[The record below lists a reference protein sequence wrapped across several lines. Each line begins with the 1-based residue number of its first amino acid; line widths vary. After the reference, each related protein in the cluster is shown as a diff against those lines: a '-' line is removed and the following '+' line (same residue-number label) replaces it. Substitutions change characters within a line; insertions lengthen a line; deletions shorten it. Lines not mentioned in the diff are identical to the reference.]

1 MKKERILLLDA
12 NALIHRAYHALPP
25 LTSSDGAPVGALYGL
40 CLTLMN
46 VLKTFKPTHIVAA
59 FDRPEKTF
67 RHEEFK
73 EYKGTRKKAEPELI
87 EQIIRAREVFMAFGV
102 PVIELAGY
110 EADDIIGTLSV
121 KATKEKIE
129 AIIVT
134 GDQDSMQLVDENVK
148 VFMLKRGI
156 KDTVTMGVSD
166 VIEKYGLTPE
176 QIVDYKAL
184 RGDPSDNIP
193 GVPGIGEKTA
203 TQLLQKY
210 ETLEGVYSHLEE
222 LPEKLRAKLNEG
234 KEKGQMSK
242 RLAQIHLSVPLKE
255 NIVDLLWQNYS
266 REQAVELLRNL
277 GFSSLLTKIPEA
289 DTETI
294 KETKKSQGSL
304 LGTVKDPRASRRTS
318 GYELVT
324 TEKRAR
330 EVVVL
335 LKKSKEFVV
344 DTETDSLE
352 ARTAPLCGISLAIEE
367 GKAWYVTKELVP
379 FFKDVLEDEKIGKM
393 GHNLKYD
400 VEVLLFA
407 GIKVSP
413 IAFDSMLASYCLSA
427 NTRNHGLDN
436 LAFTLLGHE
445 MIPIEALIGRN
456 GRPAR
461 RASPRWAG
469 PNQKVMS
476 EIDLADVAEYSCE
489 DADYTLRLINLLR
502 SRLKEVEGPKRVFE
516 EIEMPLVPVL
526 VEMETAGIKI
536 DVKILKELSTKLGRR
551 VKILEKQIC
560 ELAGE
565 DFNVNSPAQLQDILF
580 KKLQL
585 PTVGI
590 GRIQSGLSTAAD
602 ELEKLVDKHPIIA
615 KIQEYRE
622 LAKLKNTYLDTLPK
636 LLDKETGRLHTSYN
650 QIGTTTGR
658 LSSSD
663 PNLQNIPIRTEIG
676 AEIRKAFVAERG
688 KLLVAADYSQVE
700 LRIAAHVARDK
711 VMQQVFKDGKDIHTE
726 TASFAL
732 RIPKEQITRKQRSQA
747 KELNFGVLY
756 GMGASSFA
764 RASGVSLGEAQ
775 AFIAE
780 YMRTYRGIAEYMQ
793 EAKALAS
800 SQGFVETIYGRRSY
814 LPDINSGNSMIRS
827 AAERASIN
835 HPIQGSEGDIIK
847 RAMVAVQEK
856 IDEGQ
861 GVFNGSKM
869 LLQVHDEL
877 IFEVPKENAEKFA
890 KEIKPLLENLEKLAV
905 PLTVDL
911 KIGKNWGEMA

>member
-1 MKKERILLLDA
+1 MKKERILLIDA

-25 LTSSDGAPVGALYGL
+25 LTSERGEPVGALYGL

-46 VLKTFKPTHIVAA
+46 VLKTFKPTHIAAA

-67 RHEEFK
+67 RHEAFE
-73 EYKGTRKKAEPELI
+73 EYKGTRKKADPELV
-87 EQIIRAREVFMAFGV
+87 EQIIRAREVFSAFGV
-102 PVIELAGY
+102 PVIEMPGY

-129 AIIVT
+129 VIIVT
-134 GDQDSMQLVDENVK
+134 GDQDSMQLVNENVK

-156 KDTVTMGVSD
+156 KETVTMGIAEV
-166 VIEKYGLTPE
+166 VEKYGLTPE

-210 ETLEGVYSHLEE
+210 KTIEGVYKSLEE

-234 KEKGQMSK
+234 EDKGAISK
-242 RLAQIHLSVPLKE
+242 RLAQIHLDVPLSEK
-255 NIVDLLWQNYS
+255 ISDLNWKNYS
-266 REQAVELLRNL
+266 REKAVELLRIL
-277 GFSSLLTKIPEA
+277 GFSSLLTKIPDA
-289 DTETI
+289 DTEAI
-294 KETKKSQGSL
+294 RETKKGQGNL
-304 LGTVKDPRASRRTS
+304 LGAVKDPRANRRTP
-318 GYELVT
+318 GYELIT

-330 EVVVL
+330 EVVKL
-335 LKKSKEFVV
+335 LEKSKEFVF

-352 ARTAPLCGISLAIEE
+352 ARKAPLCGISFAIEE
-367 GKAWYVTKELVP
+367 GRAWYAPKEFVP
-379 FFKDVLEDEKIGKM
+379 IFKDVFENENIGKM
-393 GHNLKYD
+393 GHNTKYD
-400 VEVLLFA
+400 AEVMLFA
-407 GIKVSP
+407 GIKVAP
-413 IAFDSMLASYCLSA
+413 ITFDSMIASYCLSA

-456 GRPAR
+456 G
-461 RASPRWAG
+461 
-469 PNQKVMS
+469 PNQKLMS
-476 EIDLADVAEYSCE
+476 EVDLTDVAEYSCE

-502 SRLKEVEGPKRVFE
+502 PKLEEVEGPKKVFE
-516 EIEMPLVPVL
+516 KIEMPLVPVL
-526 VEMETAGIKI
+526 VNMETAGIKI
-536 DVKILKELSTKLGRR
+536 DAKILKELSIKLGRR
-551 VKILEKQIC
+551 VKTLEKQIC

-565 DFNVNSPAQLQDILF
+565 GFNVSSPSQLQDILF
-580 KKLQL
+580 KKLKL

-622 LAKLKNTYLDTLPK
+622 LSKLKNTYLDTLPK
-636 LLDKETGRLHTSYN
+636 LLDKDTGRLHTSYS

-658 LSSSD
+658 ISSSD

-732 RIPKEQITRKQRSQA
+732 GIPIEQITKKQRNQA

-764 RASGVSLGEAQ
+764 RASGVSLGQAQ

-780 YMRTYRGIAEYMQ
+780 YMRTYRGIAEYIQ
-793 EAKALAS
+793 EAKALAA
-800 SQGFVETIYGRRSY
+800 SQGYVETIYGRRSY

-827 AAERASIN
+827 QAERAAVN

-847 RAMVAVQEK
+847 RAMVAVQKE
-856 IDEGQ
+856 IDSGK
-861 GVFNGSKM
+861 GVFTDAKM

-877 IFEVPKENAEKFA
+877 IFEVPKDNAKKFA
-890 KEIKPLLENLEKLAV
+890 DEIKPLFEGLEKLSV
-905 PLTVDL
+905 PLIVDI
-911 KIGKNWGEMA
+911 KIGKNWGEMEALV

>member
-1 MKKERILLLDA
+1 MAKERILLLDA

-25 LTSSDGAPVGALYGL
+25 LTSSKGEPVGALYGL

-73 EYKGTRKKAEPELI
+73 EYKGTRKKAEPELV
-87 EQIIRAREVFMAFGV
+87 EQIIRAREVFNAFGV
-102 PVIELAGY
+102 PVIELPGY

-121 KATKEKIE
+121 KSTKEKIE

-166 VIEKYGLTPE
+166 VVEKYRLTPE

-193 GVPGIGEKTA
+193 GVPGVGEKTA
-203 TQLLQKY
+203 TQLLQEY
-210 ETLEGVYSHLEE
+210 ETLEGIYQHLED
-222 LPEKLRAKLNEG
+222 LPEKLQAKLREG

-242 RLAQIHLSVPLKE
+242 RLAQIHLAVPIKE
-255 NIVDLLWQNYS
+255 KITDLLWKDYS

-304 LGTVKDPRASRRTS
+304 LGGVKDPRVSRRTS
-318 GYELVT
+318 GYELVA

-330 EVVVL
+330 EVVKL
-335 LKKSKEFVV
+335 LEKTKEFVV

-352 ARTAPLCGISLAIEE
+352 ARTAPLCGISLAIKE
-367 GKAWYVTKELVP
+367 GEAWYVPKELVLI
-379 FFKDVLEDEKIGKM
+379 FKDVLEDEKIGKM
-393 GHNLKYD
+393 GHNIKYD
-400 VEVLLFA
+400 AEVLLNV
-407 GIKVSP
+407 GIKVAP
-413 IAFDSMLASYCLSA
+413 ITFDSMVASYCLTA
-427 NTRNHGLDN
+427 NTRNHGLNN

-445 MIPIEALIGRN
+445 MIPIEALIGR
-456 GRPAR
+456 
-461 RASPRWAG
+461 AG

-476 EIDLADVAEYSCE
+476 EVDVADVAEYSCE

-502 SRLKEVEGPKRVFE
+502 PRLNEVAGPKFVFE

-526 VEMETAGIKI
+526 VEMETAGIKM

-551 VKILEKQIC
+551 VNTLEKQIC

-565 DFNVNSPAQLQDILF
+565 DFNVSSPAQLQEILF

-622 LAKLKNTYLDTLPK
+622 FTKLKNTYLDTLPK
-636 LLDKETGRLHTSYN
+636 LLDKATGRLHTSYN

-688 KLLVAADYSQVE
+688 KLLVAVDYSQVE
-700 LRIAAHVARDK
+700 LRIAAHVAHDK

-732 RIPKEQITRKQRSQA
+732 GIPKEQITKKQRSQA

-775 AFIAE
+775 GFIAE

-793 EAKALAS
+793 EAKALAVT
-800 SQGFVETIYGRRSY
+800 QGYVETIYGRRSY

-827 AAERASIN
+827 SAERAAIN

-856 IDEGQ
+856 IDEGV
-861 GVFNGSKM
+861 GVFKDVKM

-877 IFEVPKENAEKFA
+877 IFEVPKEKAEKFA
-890 KEIKPLLENLEKLAV
+890 KVIKPLLESLEKLSV
-905 PLTVDL
+905 PLIVDL
-911 KIGKNWGEMA
+911 KIGKNWGEMESVDLKDK

>member
-1 MKKERILLLDA
+1 MAKERILLLDA

-25 LTSSDGAPVGALYGL
+25 LTSSKGEPVGALYGL

-87 EQIIRAREVFMAFGV
+87 EQIIRAREVFTAFGV
-102 PVIELAGY
+102 SVIELAGY

-156 KDTVTMGVSD
+156 KDTVTMGVAE

-210 ETLEGVYSHLEE
+210 ETLESVYSHLED

-255 NIVDLLWQNYS
+255 QIKDLLWQNYS

-289 DTETI
+289 DTETV
-294 KETKKSQGSL
+294 KENKKSQGNL
-304 LGTVKDPRASRRTS
+304 LGAVKDPRVSRRTS

-324 TEKRAR
+324 TEKRAH
-330 EVVVL
+330 EVVAL

-379 FFKDVLEDEKIGKM
+379 LFKDVLEDEKIGKM

-400 VEVLLFA
+400 VEVLSFVE
-407 GIKVSP
+407 IKVTP
-413 IAFDSMLASYCLSA
+413 ISFDSMIASYCLSA

-436 LAFTLLGHE
+436 LTFTLLGHE
-445 MIPIEALIGRN
+445 MIPIEALIERN
-456 GRPAR
+456 
-461 RASPRWAG
+461 G

-476 EIDLADVAEYSCE
+476 EIDVADVAEYSCE
-489 DADYTLRLINLLR
+489 DADYTLRLVNFLR
-502 SRLKEVEGPKRVFE
+502 PKLAIVTGPLRVFQ

-526 VEMETAGIKI
+526 VSMETAGIKM
-536 DVKILKELSTKLGRR
+536 DVKILKELSVKLGRR

-565 DFNVNSPAQLQDILF
+565 DFNVGSPAQLQDILF

-585 PTVGI
+585 PIIGI

-615 KIQEYRE
+615 KIQEFRE
-622 LAKLKNTYLDTLPK
+622 LSKLKNTYLDTLPK

-663 PNLQNIPIRTEIG
+663 PNLQNIPVRTEIG

-732 RIPKEQITRKQRSQA
+732 GIPKEQITKKQRSQA

-793 EAKALAS
+793 EAKALAAA
-800 SQGFVETIYGRRSY
+800 QGYVETIYGRRSY

-827 AAERASIN
+827 AAERAAIN

-856 IDEGQ
+856 ITEGR
-861 GVFNGSKM
+861 GVFTGAKM

-877 IFEVPKENAEKFA
+877 IFEVPKERAEKFA
-890 KEIKPLLENLEKLAV
+890 AEIKPLLEGLEKLSV

-911 KIGKNWGEMA
+911 KIGKNWGEMEPLTG